1 MQKFVL
7 SHKNKILIIVTI
19 LLIVSFSMHFIWG
32 DTSIVGAIL
41 LVTSIIGG
49 APIAIQAFQA
59 LKVHVISIDLLVSI
73 AIVGAMI
80 VKNFEESAVVVFLF
94 LLGGYLEQRTLNKTR
109 AAIKNLV
116 DLAPETALRQLENGE
131 FEETDIDDIEAA
143 DVILVKTGMRIP
155 VDGRVSS
162 GKGSVNEAS
171 ITGESLPVMKGVGV
185 EVFAGTMLEDG
196 VLYIETERVGEET
209 TFGRIIELVEEA
221 QDAKSQAERFI
232 DKFAKYYTPFV
243 LILAIIVWLWTNDL
257 ELAVTILVLGCPGA
271 LVIGV
276 PVSNVSG
283 LGNGAKNGVLLKG
296 SEVVHQLSHID
307 TMLFDKTG
315 TLTYGTPVVDETIFY
330 QKQHQE
336 IINYLVSVEKSS
348 EHPLAQAILRHY
360 FSFEQREI
368 TDLSVVKGGGM
379 IAQIDNHTVIVG
391 NVQIMSQNDVT
402 LTEKMLSDIQRLEN
416 EGHSLA
422 MIAID
427 GQVGLIIGIRDK
439 VRSGLKEE
447 LAQIRHLGVQNLVV
461 LSGDNQGTVD
471 QVVRELALTEGHG
484 NMLPDDKAAFVKQ
497 LQKNG
502 ETVAFIGDGINDS
515 PSLALADIGIAMG
528 SGTDVAIDTSDV
540 VLMRSDF
547 HQLPHALG
555 LARAIKRNMIQN
567 IVIALLVVLVLLLS
581 LLFSQWM
588 NMAIGMFVHEAS
600 ILVVILNGMRLL
612 GYQQKNSNLDR
623 DQLAYL
629 V

>member
-7 SHKNKILIIVTI
+7 SHKNEILIIVTV
-19 LLIVSFSMHFIWG
+19 LLIVSFGIHFIWG
-32 DTSIVGAIL
+32 RTSIVETIL
-41 LVTSIIGG
+41 FVTSIVGG

-59 LKVHVISIDLLVSI
+59 LKVRVISIDLLVTI

-80 VKNFEESAVVVFLF
+80 IKNFEESAVVAFLF

-109 AAIKNLV
+109 AAIKNLI

-131 FEETDIDDIEAA
+131 FEETDIDDIETA

-171 ITGESLPVMKGVGV
+171 ITGESLPVMKEVGV

-209 TFGRIIELVEEA
+209 TFGKIIELVEEA

-243 LILAIIVWLWTNDL
+243 LILAIIVWFWTNDL

-296 SEVVHQLSHID
+296 SEVIQQLSHID

-315 TLTYGTPVVDETIFY
+315 TLTYGTPVVNETIFY
-330 QKQHQE
+330 QEQHQT
-336 IINYLVSVEKSS
+336 IIDYLVSVETSS
-348 EHPLAQAILRHY
+348 NHPLAQAILRHY
-360 FSFEQREI
+360 TSIQQREV

-379 IAQIDNHTVIVG
+379 IAQIENHTVIVG
-391 NVQIMSQNDVT
+391 NVQLMSQNDVS
-402 LTEKMLSDIQRLEN
+402 LTEKTLSDIQRLEN
-416 EGHSLA
+416 EGHSLV

-427 GQVGLIIGIRDK
+427 GQVALINGIRDK
-439 VRSGLKEE
+439 VRSGLKEDIKRI
-447 LAQIRHLGVQNLVV
+447 QQLGVKNLVV

-471 QVVRELALTEGHG
+471 QVVRELNLTEGHG
-484 NMLPDDKAAFVKQ
+484 NMLPDDKAAFVKK
-497 LQKNG
+497 LQANG

-547 HQLPHALG
+547 HQLPHVLG
-555 LARAIKRNMIQN
+555 LAGAIKRNMIQN

-581 LLFSQWM
+581 LLFSHWM

-612 GYQQKNSNLDR
+612 RYQQIN
-623 DQLAYL
+623 
-629 V
+629 